1 MPEHVDFEKLVRE
14 IEPTADES
22 VPPDVREMIE
32 YGQHMMEC
40 INKVERRTGKTSLT
54 ARAKSS
60 VSNAIR
66 FMAIHHAIGGRE
78 E

>member
-32 YGQHMMEC
+32 YGQYMMGC
-40 INKVERRTGKTSLT
+40 INKVEARTGKTTLTHKAKQSL
-54 ARAKSS
+54 
-60 VSNAIR
+60 SNAIK
-66 FMAIHHAIGGRE
+66 FMAINHAIGGRE
-78 E
+78 D